1 MFDNKKI
8 LILGMARSGYE
19 AAKLLSSHNCQITIN
34 DIKIEQDNEH
44 IEELHRLNISVIL
57 GSHPD
62 DLLDNTFDYLIKN
75 PGIKD
80 DHKYIV
86 KARELN
92 IPVIN
97 EVELAF
103 QLMPRDITIIGITGS
118 NGKTTTT
125 TLIYE
130 ILKKE
135 YNNVHLTGNIG
146 FPLSS
151 FVEKVR
157 PKDIVVM
164 EVSIQQLLNV
174 DKFNPNISVL
184 TNLSEAHLDH
194 VGSYDNYKK
203 IKKKIFNNQKENE
216 YAVLNYDDKDAM
228 DLTKD
233 IKPKRKYFSKNN
245 ISDCYIKNDSI
256 YYLNEKIINLSEIRI
271 KGMHNYENIMASII
285 VTKILNI
292 KNENII
298 SVLKEFKGVE
308 HRIEYVKTIKERN
321 IYNDSKSTNIVATK
335 TALLSFNNPIILIL
349 GGLDRGQSFLELKEY
364 LNNVRYVVSYGEN
377 SNRINNEMDQLN
389 IKCIKL
395 TNLEEAT
402 NKAYELSKEGDT
414 ILLSPGSASWDQ
426 FKDFEERGYKFKEYI
441 DKLV

>member
-44 IEELHRLNISVIL
+44 IEELHKLNISVIL